1 MKKKKKIQE
10 EKNQKKKKTSPMQL
24 QLLLLSPGGKFMSC
38 FVYISC
44 TPRHPLSRQFCG
56 KHMSR
61 LSLVRGARV
70 PLLQVPN

>member
-1 MKKKKKIQE
+1 MKKKKTNQE
-10 EKNQKKKKTSPMQL
+10 EETKKNSPMQL
-24 QLLLLSPGGKFMSC
+24 QLLLLSPGGKLISC

-70 PLLQVPN
+70 RLLRVPN